1 LRKAAAAAAIFAFG
15 SDLVALLS
23 VAEALDHVLAHAA
36 PLPADEAPID
46 EACGRVLA
54 YDLKARRTQPPADV
68 SAMDGYAV
76 RATDVAAAPARL
88 KVIGEVAAG
97 RPFNAAVGPG
107 EAARIFTGGFVPA
120 GADTVVIQELTK
132 RDGAWVEVQ
141 KATTKG
147 RNVRVQGLDFRS
159 GETLFGKGHR
169 LSARDLALAAGM
181 NHPLLPVHRRPKLAL
196 FATGDELVAPGIE
209 PGPGQI
215 VYSNGFALAAL
226 ARAEGAAVTDLGVVP
241 DNLDET
247 IDAVR
252 RARDLDA
259 DILVTTGGA
268 SVGEHDL
275 VGKAFAAEGMA
286 LSFWKV
292 AMRPG
297 RPLMHG
303 RLGAMQV
310 LGLPGNPVSSYVCAF
325 LFLVPLIRK
334 LSGRTDLVVPSEPAV
349 LGCDLPENDER
360 ADYMRALLTDGPDGP
375 VATPFPTQ
383 DSSMMAP
390 LAKSGCLVIRE
401 PHAPAA
407 KASSACVM
415 VRLDR

>member
-1 LRKAAAAAAIFAFG
+1 
-15 SDLVALLS
+15 VALIS

-36 PLPADEAPID
+36 PLPAEEVPID
-46 EACGRVLA
+46 AAAGRVLA
-54 YDLKARRTQPPADV
+54 TDLKALRTQPPADV

-76 RATDVAAAPARL
+76 RAGDVATTPVRL

-97 RPFNAAVGPG
+97 RPFNSAIGPR

-132 RDGAWVEVQ
+132 RDGDWVEVQ
-141 KATTKG
+141 KAAAKG
-147 RNVRVQGLDFRS
+147 RNVRPLGLDFRA
-159 GETLFGKGHR
+159 GDALFEKGHR
-169 LSARDLALAAGM
+169 LTARDLALAAGM
-181 NHPLLPVHRRPKLAL
+181 NHPLVPVHRQPKVAL
-196 FATGDELVAPGIE
+196 FATGDELVPPGTE

-226 ARAEGAAVTDLGVVP
+226 ARAEGAAVVDLGVVA
-241 DNLDET
+241 DDLAAT
-247 IDAVR
+247 IAAVR
-252 RARDLDA
+252 RARDRDA

-275 VGKAFAAEGMA
+275 VQKAFAAEGMA

-303 RLGAMQV
+303 RLGAMDV

-334 LSGRTDLVVPSEPAV
+334 LAGRADLVVATEPAL
-349 LGCDLPENDER
+349 LGSDLAENDER
-360 ADYMRALLTDGPDGP
+360 ADYLRALLREGPDGLI
-375 VATPFPTQ
+375 ATPFPTQ

-390 LAKSGCLVIRE
+390 LAQAGCLVIRE

-407 KASSACVM
+407 KAGSRCVM

>member
-1 LRKAAAAAAIFAFG
+1 
-15 SDLVALLS
+15 VALIS
-23 VAEALDHVLAHAA
+23 VAQALDHVLAHAA
-36 PLPADEAPID
+36 PLPAEDVPID
-46 EACGRVLA
+46 AAAGRVLA
-54 YDLKARRTQPPADV
+54 TDLKARRTQPPADV

-76 RATDVAAAPARL
+76 RAGDIATTPVRL
-88 KVIGEVAAG
+88 KIIGEVAAG
-97 RPFNAAVGPG
+97 RPFNAAIGPG
-107 EAARIFTGGFVPA
+107 QAARIFTGGFVPA

-132 RDGAWVEVQ
+132 RDGDWVEVQ
-141 KATTKG
+141 KTAAKG
-147 RNVRVQGLDFRS
+147 RNVRPLGLDFRA
-159 GETLFGKGHR
+159 GDALFEKGHR
-169 LSARDLALAAGM
+169 LTARDLALAAGM
-181 NHPLLPVHRRPKLAL
+181 NYPLVPVHRQPKVAL
-196 FATGDELVAPGIE
+196 FATGDELVPPGTE

-226 ARAEGAAVTDLGVVP
+226 ARAEGAAVLDLGVVA
-241 DNLDET
+241 DDLAAT
-247 IDAVR
+247 IAAVR
-252 RARDLDA
+252 SARDRDA

-275 VGKAFAAEGMA
+275 VQKAFAAEGMT

-303 RLGAMQV
+303 RLGAMAV

-325 LFLVPLIRK
+325 LFLLPLIRK
-334 LSGRTDLVVPSEPAV
+334 LAGRADLVVATEPAL

-360 ADYMRALLTDGPDGP
+360 ADYLRSLLKDGPDGP

-390 LAKSGCLVIRE
+390 LAQAGCLVIRE

-407 KASSACVM
+407 KAGSRCVM

>member
-1 LRKAAAAAAIFAFG
+1 
-15 SDLVALLS
+15 VALLS
-23 VAEALDHVLAHAA
+23 VAQALDHVLAHAA
-36 PLPADEAPID
+36 ALPADEVAID
-46 EACGRVLA
+46 EALGRVLA

-97 RPFNAAVGPG
+97 RPFNAAVGAG

-132 RDGAWVEVQ
+132 RDGDWVEVQ
-141 KATTKG
+141 KPTAKG
-147 RNVRVQGLDFRS
+147 RNVRPQGLDFRF
-159 GETLFGKGHR
+159 GETLFAKGHR
-169 LSARDLALAAGM
+169 LTARDLALAAGM
-181 NHPLLPVHRRPKLAL
+181 NHPLLPVHRQPKVAL
-196 FATGDELVAPGIE
+196 FATGDELVAPGFE

-241 DNLDET
+241 DNLDAT

-268 SVGEHDL
+268 SVGDHDL

-303 RLGAMQV
+303 RLGAMAV
-310 LGLPGNPVSSYVCAF
+310 LGVPGNPVSSYVCAF

-334 LSGRTDLVVPSEPAV
+334 LAGRDDLVIASEAAT
-349 LGCDLPENDER
+349 LGSDLPENDER
-360 ADYMRALLTDGPDGP
+360 ADYLRAQLREGPDGP

-390 LAKSGCLVIRE
+390 LAQAGCLVIRQ

-407 KASSACVM
+407 KAGSRCEM

>member
-1 LRKAAAAAAIFAFG
+1 
-15 SDLVALLS
+15 VALIS

-36 PLPADEAPID
+36 PLPAQEVPID
-46 EACGRVLA
+46 AVDGRVLA
-54 YDLKARRTQPPADV
+54 TDLKALRTQPPADV

-76 RATDVAAAPARL
+76 RAGDVATTPVRL

-97 RPFNAAVGPG
+97 RPFNAAIGPG

-132 RDGAWVEVQ
+132 RDGDWVEVQ
-141 KATTKG
+141 KTAAKG
-147 RNVRVQGLDFRS
+147 RNVRPLGLDFRT
-159 GETLFGKGHR
+159 GDALFAKGHR
-169 LSARDLALAAGM
+169 LTARDLALAAGM
-181 NHPLLPVHRRPKLAL
+181 NHPLVPVHRQPKVAL
-196 FATGDELVAPGIE
+196 FATGDELVPPGTE

-226 ARAEGAAVTDLGVVP
+226 ARAEGAAVIDLGVVA
-241 DNLDET
+241 DDLAAT
-247 IDAVR
+247 IAAVR
-252 RARDLDA
+252 RARDRDA

-275 VGKAFAAEGMA
+275 VQKAFAAEGMA

-303 RLGAMQV
+303 RLGAMAV

-325 LFLVPLIRK
+325 LFLLPLIRK
-334 LSGRTDLVVPSEPAV
+334 LAGRADLVVATEPAL

-360 ADYMRALLTDGPDGP
+360 ADYLRSLLKDGPDGP

-390 LAKSGCLVIRE
+390 LAQAGCLVIRE

-407 KASSACVM
+407 KAGSRCVM